1 VARALP
7 SLPLSIR
14 RAMSRDDNAL
24 RGGGVLRFELS
35 CADAERLQMRLD
47 DGVVDELSEDGDG
60 FAHGGV
66 MRGAEGIAH
75 AEAHA
80 VVLG

>member
-1 VARALP
+1 VGSDDDAL
-7 SLPLSIR
+7 
-14 RAMSRDDNAL
+14 
-24 RGGGVLRFELS
+24 GGGRVMRFELAA
-35 CADAERLQMRLD
+35 ADAECLQMCID
-47 DGVVDELSEDGDG
+47 DGIVDELSEDGDG